1 MNPTA
6 QSGETG
12 LEGFRLPFAAK
23 KKSYTY
29 WCEGGENMG
38 RTVADEGVREFTWSL
53 GALQEGYDNVTSTT
67 CAPFT
72 LLPLLRSE
80 LN

>member
-1 MNPTA
+1 
-6 QSGETG
+6 
-12 LEGFRLPFAAK
+12 
-23 KKSYTY
+23 
-29 WCEGGENMG
+29 MG